1 MKTLFVILMF
11 GLCVNSYANCGN
23 GNGNGNGCGG
33 DDDPVVIVGPQG
45 PIGPQGEQGIPGI
58 NGTNGINGQDGSTGP
73 SGQDGTN
80 GVDGSNG
87 ADGTNGVDGANGANG
102 ADGTNGANGTDG
114 ASGTDGKDGDKGDK
128 GDPGVKGQDG
138 KPGDDM
144 EHRLTTNI
152 GAEVRWY
159 DSKRFSIK
167 SGYRYDIN
175 HKGHTVDAAILEIKI
190 GKSYEERI
198 IEKQRK
204 EVADLK
210 AEIAKL
216 SAPASIWFV
225 SSNGEV
231 QKKMPKDPEYIK
243 ALTETKGQ

>member
-1 MKTLFVILMF
+1 MKTLISLLVL
-11 GLCVNSYANCGN
+11 GLSANVYANCGN
-23 GNGNGNGCGG
+23 GNGNGQGCS
-33 DDDPVVIVGPQG
+33 DDPIVVVGPQG
-45 PIGPQGEQGIPGI
+45 PAGPEGPMGPQGPQGEIGPQGPQGETGA
-58 NGTNGINGQDGSTGP
+58 NGTNGTDGTDGATGKDGLP
-73 SGQDGTN
+73 GSNGTN
-80 GVDGSNG
+80 GTNG
-87 ADGTNGVDGANGANG
+87 ADG
-102 ADGTNGANGTDG
+102 
-114 ASGTDGKDGDKGDK
+114 KDGSKGDK

-167 SGYRYDIN
+167 SGYRYDTN
-175 HKGHTVDAAILEIKI
+175 HHGHTVDAAILEIKI
-190 GKSYEERI
+190 GKSYEERL
-198 IEKQRK
+198 IEKNRK

-231 QKKMPKDPEYIK
+231 QKKVPKDPEYIK
-243 ALTETKGQ
+243 ALTGAKGQ

>member
-1 MKTLFVILMF
+1 MKTLFVILIF
-11 GLCVNSYANCGN
+11 GLCANAYANCGN
-23 GNGNGNGCGG
+23 GGSNGNGCSGG
-33 DDDPVVIVGPQG
+33 GDDPVVIVGPQG
-45 PIGPQGEQGIPGI
+45 PIGPQGPQGEQGIPGI

-102 ADGTNGANGTDG
+102 SNGTNGNDG
-114 ASGTDGKDGDKGDK
+114 ASGKDGKAGDK

-167 SGYRYDIN
+167 SGYRYDTN
-175 HKGHTVDAAILEIKI
+175 HHGHTVDAAILEIKI
-190 GKSYEERI
+190 GKSYEERL